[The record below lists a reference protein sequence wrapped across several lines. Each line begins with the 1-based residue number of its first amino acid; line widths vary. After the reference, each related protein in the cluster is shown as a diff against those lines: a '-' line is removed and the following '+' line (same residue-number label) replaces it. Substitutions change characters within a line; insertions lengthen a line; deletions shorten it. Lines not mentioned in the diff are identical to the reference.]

1 MDIHKIK
8 RQLGIRFKELRLS
21 KGLKQEDLEKWG
33 FSYRYYGK
41 IERGLA
47 NVTLDTLIRLCNIFE
62 VTLPELFDFMDTD
75 ASEDTQRVTVKVARV
90 LKRNNR
96 KQIKKLEVFLDEIL

>member
-1 MDIHKIK
+1 MDIDKIK
-8 RQLGIRFKELRLS
+8 RRLGKSFRALRLS
-21 KGLKQEDLEKWG
+21 KGLNQEDLEPLG

-62 VTLPELFDFMDTD
+62 VSLPELFDFMDTYV
-75 ASEDTQRVTVKVARV
+75 SEDTQRVTVKVARV
-90 LKRNNR
+90 LKRNNK
-96 KQIKKLEVFLDEIL
+96 KQVKKLEVFLDEIL